1 MIIKKRNT
9 FLPYKKLGFIIL
21 ESDGGF
27 SLVPVQVY
35 SEMIC
40 TYSNQPKHDVKWA
53 LWLVRMTVNE

>member
-27 SLVPVQVY
+27 SLVPVQVWNDLY
-35 SEMIC
+35 
-40 TYSNQPKHDVKWA
+40 
-53 LWLVRMTVNE
+53 L